1 MSMPYRGIC
10 SKPASKPPP
19 YAGYRSQ
26 YGPDGISDTILGQE
40 GLKSI
45 KDLIGIALKFSL
57 GAGLLF
63 LLATLFF
70 PDQIIGIFSDVP
82 DVKKDALDYLKIIR
96 YTYIFFCVTQV
107 LIASMRCV
115 ETVKVAMYLSI
126 VTFFVNV
133 FFNWVFIFGNLGA
146 PALGVK
152 GAAIATLIARAIELP
167 LMILYIRF
175 VDKKLNVRFKDLIK
189 TNFVLLKDFFKYGFP
204 VILGDIFWG
213 LNLTVQGIIIGKLGA
228 TAQASVSI
236 ANIVFSLISVGC
248 YGTAGATS
256 VIIGQTVGAGEYE
269 RVKEYAKKLQILFLI
284 IGFVSGAALYLIK
297 DYILLLYNVS
307 EETIDLTKQLIVV
320 LSVTI
325 IGTSYQMSSL
335 TGIVRAGGAIYF
347 VLIND
352 LIFVW
357 LVVIPSALI
366 AHYVFNAPPAV
377 VFACLKCDQILK
389 CGVAVVKVNRFK
401 WIQNL
406 TRETAAVS
414 S

>member
-1 MSMPYRGIC
+1 M
-10 SKPASKPPP
+10 
-19 YAGYRSQ
+19 
-26 YGPDGISDTILGQE
+26 
-40 GLKSI
+40 
-45 KDLIGIALKFSL
+45 
-57 GAGLLF
+57 
-63 LLATLFF
+63 
-70 PDQIIGIFSDVP
+70 
-82 DVKKDALDYLKIIR
+82 
-96 YTYIFFCVTQV
+96 
-107 LIASMRCV
+107 
-115 ETVKVAMYLSI
+115 
-126 VTFFVNV
+126 
-133 FFNWVFIFGNLGA
+133 
-146 PALGVK
+146 
-152 GAAIATLIARAIELP
+152 
-167 LMILYIRF
+167 
-175 VDKKLNVRFKDLIK
+175 
-189 TNFVLLKDFFKYGFP
+189 
-204 VILGDIFWG
+204 
-213 LNLTVQGIIIGKLGA
+213 
-228 TAQASVSI
+228 
-236 ANIVFSLISVGC
+236 
-248 YGTAGATS
+248 
-256 VIIGQTVGAGEYE
+256 
-269 RVKEYAKKLQILFLI
+269 
-284 IGFVSGAALYLIK
+284 
-297 DYILLLYNVS
+297 LYNVS